1 LLQVTKRRV
10 GAAWVPC
17 QEPAGTQGSARS
29 WTSPPNR
36 PWSTR
41 SLLSDRGARCSGGG
55 VLAAWKGPA
64 PMPLAHGCQGETL
77 RVRVL
82 PFSCFPVTRGIRPYG
97 LVDTL
102 FAV

>member
-1 LLQVTKRRV
+1 
-10 GAAWVPC
+10 
-17 QEPAGTQGSARS
+17 
-29 WTSPPNR
+29 
-36 PWSTR
+36 
-41 SLLSDRGARCSGGG
+41 
-55 VLAAWKGPA
+55 LAAWKGPA

-102 FAV
+102 FAVRSSN